1 MSPREPS
8 FDGLPG
14 TIPVFPLPEV
24 LLLPGGR
31 LPLNIFEPRY
41 LAMVEDALAEH
52 RMIGMIQP
60 CCRDRKDPS
69 PALYRTGCAGRIARF
84 EETGDGRYLI
94 ALNGVCR
101 FDVAEELP
109 LNRGYRRVR
118 ADWSRYEGDMACCDE
133 VKLDR
138 TRLLASLRRYFEAH
152 GLSADWAAV
161 GAAPDERLVTCLA
174 MICPFDAPEKQAL
187 LEAPDLPARAEVL
200 TTLVEMAALGG
211 KPPCGGGPSCQ

>member
-1 MSPREPS
+1 MSPREPR
-8 FDGLPG
+8 FEDLPG

-41 LAMVEDALAEH
+41 LAMVEDALGDA
-52 RMIGMIQP
+52 RLIGMIQP
-60 CCRDRKDPS
+60 SCGDRSDPS

-84 EETGDGRYLI
+84 EETVDGRYLI

-109 LNRGYRRVR
+109 LDSRGYRQIR
-118 ADWSRYEGDMACCDE
+118 ADWSPYAADLRPCADAR
-133 VKLDR
+133 LDR
-138 TRLLASLRRYFEAH
+138 TRLISSLRRYFEDH
-152 GLSADWAAV
+152 GLSADWEAV
-161 GAAPDERLVTCLA
+161 ESAPDERLVTCLA
-174 MICPFDAPEKQAL
+174 MICPFGAPEKQAL

-200 TTLVEMAALGG
+200 TTLVEMAALSG
-211 KPPCGGGPSCQ
+211 KSPCGRPSCQ